1 MFDTVD
7 ATLATVAGS
16 PWVLLVVAVL
26 AAADALVPLAP
37 SESTLIA
44 VAVASAASGRPPL
57 VAVVVAAAL
66 GAYGGDRLA
75 YGVGRWFGPAM
86 TARLQRRR
94 GTRAV
99 AELAHRVMQRRG
111 RTLIVF
117 GRYLPG
123 GRSATA
129 ITAGLVGYPL
139 SRFRGFTALAVT
151 IWALWGAL
159 LGYGSGALVD
169 GHPTLGLALAYT
181 VAAMVAVVA
190 GLARRLS
197 AARPTSTTR
206 PVGCIAAGDRGA
218 AGSPSRPGRARH

>member
-7 ATLATVAGS
+7 AALATVAGS
-16 PWVLLVVAVL
+16 PWVLLVVVIV

-37 SESTLIA
+37 SESTVIA
-44 VAVASAASGRPPL
+44 VAVASAASGHPPL

-75 YGVGRWFGPAM
+75 YGVGRWCGPAM

-94 GTRAV
+94 RTRAM
-99 AELAHRVMQRRG
+99 AELAHRVMHRRG

-129 ITAGLVGYPL
+129 VTAGLVGYPL
-139 SRFRGFTALAVT
+139 GRFQRFTALAVT
-151 IWALWGAL
+151 IWAVWATL
-159 LGYGSGALVD
+159 LGYGGGALF
-169 GHPTLGLALAYT
+169 GSNPTLGLALAYT
-181 VAAMVAVVA
+181 VAATVAVVA
-190 GLARRLS
+190 GLVRRLGGS
-197 AARPTSTTR
+197 LAPGRLGRVLRTGRSTGR
-206 PVGCIAAGDRGA
+206 AG
-218 AGSPSRPGRARH
+218 GSGTSRPG

>member
-16 PWVLLVVAVL
+16 HWVLLVVAVL

-57 VAVVVAAAL
+57 VFIVVAAAL

-75 YGVGRWFGPAM
+75 YGVGRRFGPAM

-94 GTRAV
+94 RTRAM
-99 AELAHRVMQRRG
+99 AELAHRVMHRRG
-111 RTLIVF
+111 QTLIVF

-139 SRFRGFTALAVT
+139 GRFQRFTALAVT
-151 IWALWGAL
+151 IWAVWAAL
-159 LGYGSGALVD
+159 LGYQGA
-169 GHPTLGLALAYT
+169 GQCSALQ
-181 VAAMVAVVA
+181 
-190 GLARRLS
+190 GGGEGPR
-197 AARPTSTTR
+197 
-206 PVGCIAAGDRGA
+206 
-218 AGSPSRPGRARH
+218 GRAG